1 MDVGVDLATP
11 SNDLK
16 RDESTGK
23 YLYKINQNRFE
34 VDRWNRD
41 FEQYK
46 ERREKEKERKMK
58 EKLDDLNKPV
68 EKVPVYNL
76 PLGQILINT
85 KDALFE
91 ILDDLLQFHFE
102 KETILKDDRLFYI
115 GLILIIISLITY
127 MYFMIFVGF

>member
-16 RDESTGK
+16 REESTGQ

-58 EKLDDLNKPV
+58 EKLDDLNKPD

-85 KDALFE
+85 KDALFG
-91 ILDDLLQFHFE
+91 ILDDLLQFQFE